1 MPPAPTT
8 SAAALS
14 NLQQFQ
20 GSMAAPQDILK
31 QQETQLG
38 VPQAQ
43 QQVSGLRQ
51 AITNTTNLLNNV
63 APSVMGRTQNSL
75 VTSAQANRQIQ
86 NEQAPISQTLN
97 KENADF
103 GNASSDYKDLL
114 GKASTLADLSQRG
127 QESKLSNLENIYKA
141 LYQQEQD
148 AASKQTEAA
157 KQAEMIREFNASN
170 AISQQRANTEAS
182 AAANKTPSQQE
193 QWAMVASDIRA
204 WNGGK
209 GVGSDGYAN
218 PNAYNEAKAQW
229 IDSGGS
235 SSSFDSHFAG
245 LRNPYQPPG
254 QYNLGG

>member
-1 MPPAPTT
+1 MQPAT
-8 SAAALS
+8 SSGQALQ

-20 GSMAAPQDILK
+20 GSMQAPQDILSS
-31 QQETQLG
+31 QEQQLG

-63 APSVMGRTQNSL
+63 APSVYGRTQNSL
-75 VTSAQANRQIQ
+75 VTSAQAGRQIQ
-86 NEQAPISQTLN
+86 NEQAPITQTLG
-97 KENADF
+97 KENTDF
-103 GNASSDYKDLL
+103 TDASGNYRDLL
-114 GKASTLADLSQRG
+114 GKATTLSDLTQRG
-127 QESKLSNLENIYKA
+127 QESKLSNLENIYKNF
-141 LYQQEQD
+141 YQQEQD
-148 AASKQTEAA
+148 AAQKQTEAA
-157 KQAEMIREFNASN
+157 KMAEMTRQFNASN
-170 AISQQRANTEAS
+170 VVAQQNANTNSA
-182 AAANKTPSQQE
+182 AAANKAPSQQE
-193 QWAMVASDIRA
+193 QWSMAASDIRA

-245 LRNPYQPPG
+245 LRNPNQPPG